1 MKKTIVSIKNMH
13 KYYGEYHALRDINLE
28 IMEGEF
34 FSLLGPSG
42 CGKTTLLRTISG
54 FEQPSSGSLLIDGVD
69 MADVTPDQRPTK
81 MMFQSYAIFPHL
93 SVGDNVGYGLR
104 RVAKDER
111 VMRVNE
117 ALDMVGLKHLANR
130 RPHELSGGQRQRVA
144 LARGLVMKPKVMLLD
159 EPLSAL
165 DKKLREQMQ
174 VELRKL
180 QRDIGITFVMVTH
193 DQEEALTLSDRIAVM
208 FQGVIAQADSPFVMY
223 SAPKTRAVAEF
234 IGLMNFLPCECL
246 SDNGATISLNI
257 TGLGRRDLPKPENF
271 NKNAVQVGV
280 RPEQFSILTDTGL
293 KTDEQVTGKVVENYY
308 YGDLTYYDVAVE
320 GINKP
325 LSISMRNTAGR
336 RVYAVGEMVEVGWS
350 EKSMVVLSA

>member
-1 MKKTIVSIKNMH
+1 MKKSIVSIKNLN
-13 KYYGEYHALRDINLE
+13 KFYGEYHALRDINLE
-28 IMEGEF
+28 ILEGEF

-54 FEQPSSGSLLIDGVD
+54 FEQPSSGKLLIDGVD
-69 MADVTPDQRPTK
+69 MAEVTPDLRPTK

-93 SVGDNVGYGLR
+93 SVGDNIGYGLR
-104 RVAKDER
+104 RIDKGER
-111 VMRVNE
+111 IKRVNE

-174 VELRKL
+174 IELRKL

-208 FQGVIAQADSPFVMY
+208 FQGVIAQADSPFAMY
-223 SAPKTRAVAEF
+223 ATPKTRGVAEF
-234 IGLMNFLPCECL
+234 IGLMNFLHCEVL
-246 SDNGATISLNI
+246 SDMGDTITLNI
-257 TGLGRRDLPKPENF
+257 HGLGHRTLAKPDNY
-271 NKNAVQVGV
+271 NKNMIQIGI
-280 RPEQFSILTDTGL
+280 RPEQFSVLNDTGIT
-293 KTDEQVTGKVVENYY
+293 TDERVSGTVVENYY
-308 YGDLTYYDVAVE
+308 YGDLTYYDVLVD
-320 GINKP
+320 GIAKP

-336 RVYAVGEMVEVGWS
+336 RVHAVGETVDVGWS
-350 EKSMVVLSA
+350 DKSMVILCE